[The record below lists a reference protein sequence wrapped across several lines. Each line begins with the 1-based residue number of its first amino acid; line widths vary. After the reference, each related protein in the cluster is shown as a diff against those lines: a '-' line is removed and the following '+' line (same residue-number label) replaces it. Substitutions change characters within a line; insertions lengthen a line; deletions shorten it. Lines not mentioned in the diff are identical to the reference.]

1 MKKLNLKASVAVL
14 AIAAFA
20 SFTLGSCKKTDMT
33 APAVSENPLAPA
45 EIAESLV
52 DSSNVEVVENTQS
65 LVSKPAG
72 TYYISRLGN
81 NTTGDGTIAKP
92 WKTLY
97 KATSNVTTAPSIIH
111 ITAGTYPET
120 LTSNVRPGVSLEG
133 EGAATTIIKSA
144 KAGDWS
150 TLLQLESAD
159 QTNGNQSISK
169 LTLNGQYVSETS
181 YKTWVGIWITGRS
194 NVAVHDVVIKNF
206 KQTAA
211 IFSGINENNPG
222 TDAGKFHATG
232 NTFYN
237 NTVTNSAAMYN
248 GTGQGAL
255 MIGFQD
261 GMLIYNNTIQQKE
274 RPDFKNG
281 WPIKYWN
288 QGWLKG
294 VKIYNNTLIK
304 KPYTG
309 TYPGENSSW
318 DFAIEFFNIQGLE
331 IYGNNI
337 QNGAID
343 LNYNYKGAYAY
354 STWIHDNIISNP
366 VLNSKV
372 EGGIILEFR
381 TESAIIEKNTFL
393 NKSYGITFNTRGV
406 GNKGGDRDNF
416 VGGNVPGG
424 YSYLVNNIIRN
435 NLFYNMYQG
444 QGIGNSF
451 AIGVISEGTDDPQ
464 INDMQIY
471 NNTIVAKSGN
481 PSQMGIDLTSMP
493 NGNGVNIHIRNNI
506 VNGFNYAIRGSNGN
520 TRISNMML
528 THNNF
533 FQNGNGNAASWPA
546 GNPASYTY
554 TNNIGNDPLFVS
566 ATNFQLQTAS
576 PSLNTGVN
584 LGIPF
589 IGSAP
594 DRGNGESRQ

>member
-1 MKKLNLKASVAVL
+1 MATP
-14 AIAAFA
+14 AAF
-20 SFTLGSCKKTDMT
+20 
-33 APAVSENPLAPA
+33 ENPVDPD

-52 DSSNVEVVENTQS
+52 DSSNIEEIVNTQS
-65 LVSKPAG
+65 LVSRPAG
-72 TYYISRLGN
+72 TYYISRLGS

-97 KATSNVTTAPSIIH
+97 KATSNITTAGSIIH

-150 TLLQLESAD
+150 TLLQLESPD

-169 LTLNGQYVSETS
+169 LTLNGQYVSETT

-194 NVAVHDVVIKNF
+194 NVAVYDCVIKNF

-248 GTGQGAL
+248 GTGQGSI
-255 MIGFQD
+255 MMGFQD
-261 GMLIYNNTIQQKE
+261 GMLIYNNLIQQKE

-318 DFAIEFFNIQGLE
+318 DFAIELFNIQGLE

-406 GNKGGDRDNF
+406 DNKGGDRDNYI
-416 VGGNVPGG
+416 GGNTPGG

-435 NLFYNMYQG
+435 NRFVNIYKG
-444 QGIGNSF
+444 QGVGNSF
-451 AIGVISEGTDDPQ
+451 AVGVISEGTDDPQ
-464 INDMQIY
+464 INNMQIY
-471 NNTIVAKSGN
+471 NNTMIAKPGN
-481 PSQMGIDLTSMP
+481 PAIMGIDLTSMP
-493 NGNGVNIHIRNNI
+493 LGNGQNIHIRNNI
-506 VNGFNYAIRGSNGN
+506 IQGFEFAIRGSNGS
-520 TRISNMML
+520 TRINSMML

-533 FQNGNGNAASWPA
+533 YLNGNGNTATWPA
-546 GNPASYTY
+546 GNPTSYTFS
-554 TNNIGNDPLFVS
+554 NNIGLNPLFVS
-566 ATNFQLQTAS
+566 ATNFQLQPAS

-584 LGIPF
+584 LGLPYT
-589 IGSAP
+589 GSAP
-594 DRGNGESRQ
+594 DRGNGEAMQ